1 MRNAK
6 QNNVF
11 SLIPVLKPYKMYN
24 VPINNR
30 IIKKPI
36 VPSQHARLM
45 STNNVR
51 KGGFSKLLL
60 GTLFVS
66 AAGIAYMQTSSRD
79 KCKLANNR

>member
-1 MRNAK
+1 
-6 QNNVF
+6 
-11 SLIPVLKPYKMYN
+11 MYN

-30 IIKKPI
+30 IIRKPI
-36 VPSQHARLM
+36 LSTQQARLM

-66 AAGIAYMQTSSRD
+66 AAGIAYFQTSSRD
-79 KCKLANNR
+79 KCEYLIIQVIVNLFSSFYVDRFL